1 MLPLANG
8 VAYASGSAPR
18 FRIPGVDW
26 SEHAQGA
33 SGNVVLLPP
42 LPRGPGRVE
51 TKAGDSYWSVLE
63 EVESGEAASLCPW
76 GAQCLPGEVVLQPRE
91 LSF

>member
-1 MLPLANG
+1 MLSLANG
-8 VAYASGSAPR
+8 VVYASGSAPS

-33 SGNVVLLPP
+33 SGNVVLVPP
-42 LPRGPGRVE
+42 LPRGLDRVE
-51 TKAGDSYWSVLE
+51 TKAGDSYWLVLE

-76 GAQCLPGEVVLQPRE
+76 GARRLPGEVVP
-91 LSF
+91 

>member
-18 FRIPGVDW
+18 FPIPGADW
-26 SEHAQGA
+26 SEYAQGA
-33 SGNVVLLPP
+33 SGNVVLLPL

-51 TKAGDSYWSVLE
+51 TKAGDSYWLVLE
-63 EVESGEAASLCPW
+63 EVEIEAAGSLCPW
-76 GAQCLPGEVVLQPRE
+76 GARLARRGSPLE
-91 LSF
+91 LLF